1 MLPVLWQ
8 YFRFMIVC
16 QVLFRNWIK
25 VSGLHWLLLV
35 DGEYADALMNFPG
48 KINAGEG
55 TLTGPMRL
63 LPMS

>member
-1 MLPVLWQ
+1 M
-8 YFRFMIVC
+8 
-16 QVLFRNWIK
+16 
-25 VSGLHWLLLV
+25 SGLHWLLLV

>member
-1 MLPVLWQ
+1 M
-8 YFRFMIVC
+8 
-16 QVLFRNWIK
+16 
-25 VSGLHWLLLV
+25 SGLHWLLLV

-63 LPMS
+63 LPVSWRSGVIFHIQVP